1 MGAPIS
7 SPAKETRD
15 GISASDIYMS
25 SVVLLTREDR
35 SVLSE
40 HTSKKPAWGSGRRV
54 ITLSVALVLGLSAAM
69 ISAMTVNG
77 SSGRP
82 VSADLMKDTL
92 RSLLPEGGVSDVSG
106 SGLSETHAPSARL
119 VFDDGHDRSFV
130 EVSVSR
136 LPRSARH
143 VSAECPLRSYSPYDH
158 CVKKTVDGHHALVV
172 NQSYVDP
179 FEPEGAKQ
187 WSARLLSRDGVLVS
201 VVQSDVSAEGAG
213 RNLRSA
219 LPLTV
224 EELSRIATSKDWEPV
239 MAAVP
244 QAPSPPEPPSTGR
257 MTEREILRNLEK
269 LIPGNL
275 RIANQ
280 EGSRTGYADVT
291 VDDGRGESLLT
302 VSVQQWKPG
311 RQELVPLFRNGKNL
325 PGGGR
330 IVTRTAPLQGHPD
343 IVQWDVD
350 VLYDDGRRVL
360 ISELNSSSFGTPVTR
375 KAPVL
380 SMEQIKP
387 MALARVWRGD

>member
-1 MGAPIS
+1 M
-7 SPAKETRD
+7 
-15 GISASDIYMS
+15 
-25 SVVLLTREDR
+25 
-35 SVLSE
+35 
-40 HTSKKPAWGSGRRV
+40 

-119 VFDDGHDRSFV
+119 VFDDGHGRSFV

-158 CVKKTVDGHHALVV
+158 CVKKTVDGHHTLVV

-239 MAAVP
+239 MEAVP

-311 RQELVPLFRNGKNL
+311 RRELVPLFRNGKNL

-330 IVTRTAPLQGHPD
+330 IVTRTAPLQGHPG

-380 SMEQIKP
+380 SMEQIKS